1 MPSLDPS
8 LAVFA
13 VACLIAASSGSL
25 FRAGP
30 WYDHL
35 RKPIWQPPGWLFGP
49 VWLVLY
55 TMIAISGWLVWR
67 GAAAD
72 HVLLPMLVYG
82 VHLIFNAL
90 WSYCFFGLRRPGLAL
105 VDMSALWLS
114 IVLTM
119 AAFYPVSELAAAL
132 LAPYLLWV
140 SFAWFLNRAIW
151 DLNRDRPEQKSA
163 A

>member
-1 MPSLDPS
+1 MPDPDLS
-8 LAVFA
+8 LAVFGL
-13 VACLIAASSGSL
+13 ACLIAASSGSI
-25 FRAGP
+25 FRAGR

-35 RKPIWQPPGWLFGP
+35 RKPTWRPPGWLFGP
-49 VWLVLY
+49 VWLVLF
-55 TMIAISGWLVWR
+55 TMIALSGWIVWR

-72 HVLLPMLVYG
+72 QVILPMLVYG
-82 VHLIFNAL
+82 VHLMLNAL

-114 IVLTM
+114 IVATM
-119 AAFYPVSELAAAL
+119 AVFYPVSSLAAAL

-151 DLNRDRPEQKSA
+151 DLNRSHPDRWRA

>member
-1 MPSLDPS
+1 MPTLDS
-8 LAVFA
+8 AFAVFA
-13 VACLIAASSGSL
+13 LACLAAASSGSI
-25 FRAGP
+25 FRAGA
-30 WYDHL
+30 WYEDL
-35 RKPIWQPPGWLFGP
+35 RKPSWRPPGWLFGP

-55 TMIAISGWLVWR
+55 VMIALAGWIVWR
-67 GAAAD
+67 LTPTD
-72 HVLLPMLVYG
+72 QTVLPMTVYG

-105 VDMSALWLS
+105 AEMSALWLS
-114 IVLTM
+114 ILLTM
-119 AAFYPVSELAAAL
+119 VVFAPISGLAAVL

-151 DLNRDRPEQKSA
+151 QLNRPLQHNKSA